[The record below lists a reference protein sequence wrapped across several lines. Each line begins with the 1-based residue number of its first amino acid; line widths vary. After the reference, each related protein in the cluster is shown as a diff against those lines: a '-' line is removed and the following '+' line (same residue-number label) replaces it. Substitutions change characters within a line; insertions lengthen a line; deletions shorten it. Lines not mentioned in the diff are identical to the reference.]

1 MLLQIEGL
9 RVYFHTRRGV
19 VKAVDG
25 VDLAIGA
32 RESVALVGESGSGK
46 STVAF
51 SIMRLIQCPPGK
63 IEGGQ
68 ILFNDRDLLTLPNPQ
83 MRAVAGKEIAM
94 VFQDPMTYLNPV
106 MTIGDQIAETL
117 RQHGVR
123 DNVEEDVRRA
133 LRAVRMP
140 DPDRV
145 LKSYPHQLSG
155 GMKQRVLISMA
166 VVRNPSLLIADEPT
180 TALDVTVQAQILA
193 LIRDL
198 KDQLGTALLLI
209 THDLGIVAE
218 TCDRVYVM
226 YAGQIVEQANV
237 LDLFEDPKHPYT
249 RGLLKSVLSID
260 EFKETLEGIPGT
272 VPDLIS
278 PPSGCRFSSRCP
290 EATPRCTAS
299 PPPPF
304 DIREGTKVYC
314 WMYET

>member
-1 MLLQIEGL
+1 
-9 RVYFHTRRGV
+9 
-19 VKAVDG
+19 
-25 VDLAIGA
+25 
-32 RESVALVGESGSGK
+32 
-46 STVAF
+46 
-51 SIMRLIQCPPGK
+51 
-63 IEGGQ
+63 
-68 ILFNDRDLLTLPNPQ
+68 
-83 MRAVAGKEIAM
+83 M

-145 LKSYPHQLSG
+145 SKSYPHQLSG

-237 LDLFEDPKHPYT
+237 LDLFEDPKHPYS

-290 EATPRCTAS
+290 EATPRCAAS

>member
-1 MLLQIEGL
+1 MLLQVEGL
-9 RVYFHTRRGV
+9 RVHFHTRRGT

-25 VDLAIGA
+25 VDITIAA

-51 SIMRLIQCPPGK
+51 SIMRLIQSPPGK
-63 IEGGQ
+63 IEDGR
-68 ILFNDRDLLTLPNPQ
+68 ILFKDRNLLSLREHE
-83 MRAVAGKEIAM
+83 MRAVVGKEISM

-106 MTIGDQIAETL
+106 MTIGDQIAETI
-117 RQHGVR
+117 RQHQAGNHVEEGVR
-123 DNVEEDVRRA
+123 RV
-133 LRAVRMP
+133 LQSVRMP

-145 LKSYPHQLSG
+145 VRSYPHQLSG

-166 VVRNPSLLIADEPT
+166 VVSNPSLLIADEAT
-180 TALDVTVQAQILA
+180 TALDVTVQAQILT

-226 YAGQIVEQANV
+226 YAGQIVEHADV
-237 LDLFEDPKHPYT
+237 MELFEKPKHPYT
-249 RGLLKSVLSID
+249 RGLLRSVLSID

-272 VPDLIS
+272 VPDLTS
-278 PPSGCRFSSRCP
+278 PPCGCHFSPRCS
-290 EATPRCTAS
+290 EATPKCMAS
-299 PPPPF
+299 APPSF
-304 DIREGTKVYC
+304 DLDHGAKVYC
-314 WMYET
+314 WMYE